1 MRVLHLCHNHP
12 DLQPGGTEVLA
23 RGLFRELRDR
33 RGVEGLFLAAV
44 TGAHRQRRPGTLLQS
59 ANNGMADEMLVW
71 LGHFDRFALSQPD
84 TYGLASLAPLIAELD
99 PDIVHLHHL
108 LLFGAETVDL
118 IRQAAPR
125 ARLVFTAHDF
135 FPICPQE
142 GQLLT
147 TDGRLCRGPS
157 PDACGRC
164 FPGRPADDF
173 VMRELQARDLLA
185 DFDRILL
192 PSAFARGRYLAAGW
206 PADRL
211 VLMPN
216 GIAGDGAAAAPR
228 RRTAPDGR
236 RDRFGFFG
244 HVNRFK
250 GSTVLLEAS
259 RILSEEGVAHR
270 VSLHGGTAYQP
281 DAFLQRFDA
290 ALLAAPAARHH
301 GSYTGDDLG
310 ALMAEID
317 WVVVPSVWWENAPLV
332 ILEAFRHGRPVICG
346 NLGGMAEMV
355 RDGVDG
361 LHAPVGDP
369 AGLAA
374 VLRRAAERPE
384 LWDRLAAGIK
394 SPKTIAQV
402 AEDHLSLY
410 QEILEQAAKGNRAS
424 EPVPAVPA

>member
-33 RGVEGLFLAAV
+33 HGVAGLFLAAV
-44 TGAHRQRRPGTLLQS
+44 TGAHRPRRPGTLLQS
-59 ANNGMADEMLVW
+59 VGDGAADEMLVW
-71 LGHFDRFALSQPD
+71 LGHFDRFALAQPD
-84 TYGLASLAPLIAELD
+84 TYGLASLAPLVESVD
-99 PDIVHLHHL
+99 PDIVHFHHL
-108 LLFGAETVDL
+108 LFFGAEAVDL
-118 IRQAAPR
+118 VRRSAPR

-142 GQLLT
+142 GQLFT

-157 PDACGRC
+157 LDACQRC

-173 VMRELQARDLLA
+173 VMRDLQMRDLMG

-216 GIAGDGAAAAPR
+216 GVPETAAHPPR
-228 RRTAPDGR
+228 ASEASDGR
-236 RDRFGFFG
+236 RNRFGFFG
-244 HVNRFK
+244 HINRYK

-259 RILSEEGVAHR
+259 RLLSEEGVPHR

-281 DAFLQRFDA
+281 DAFLERFNADLA
-290 ALLAAPAARHH
+290 AAPACRHH
-301 GSYTGDDLG
+301 GAYTAPDLP
-310 ALMAEID
+310 ALMAGID
-317 WVVVPSVWWENAPLV
+317 WVVMPSVWWENAPLV

-346 NLGGMAEMV
+346 NIGGMAEMV

-361 LHAPVGDP
+361 LHAPVGDA

-374 VLRRAAERPE
+374 TLRRAAETPGRWKRLTSGIRP
-384 LWDRLAAGIK
+384 
-394 SPKTIAQV
+394 PNTIAQV
-402 AEDHLSLY
+402 AERHLSLY
-410 QEILEQAAKGNRAS
+410 QELLGQGAPGRQAPEPAA
-424 EPVPAVPA
+424 PVPA

>member
-12 DLQPGGTEVLA
+12 GLQPGGTEVLA

-33 RGVEGLFLAAV
+33 HGVEGLFLAAV
-44 TGAHRQRRPGTLLQS
+44 TGAHRPRRPGTLLQS
-59 ANNGMADEMLVW
+59 VGDFAADEMLVW
-71 LGHFDRFALSQPD
+71 LGHFDRFALAQPD
-84 TYGLASLAPLIAELD
+84 TYGLASLAPLVEAVD

-108 LLFGAETVDL
+108 LFFGAEAVDL
-118 IRQAAPR
+118 IRRSAPR

-157 PDACGRC
+157 LDACQRC

-173 VMRELQARDLLA
+173 VMRDLQARDLLA
-185 DFDRILL
+185 DFDRILV
-192 PSAFARGRYLAAGW
+192 PSAFALGRYLAAGW

-211 VLMPN
+211 LLMPN
-216 GIAGDGAAAAPR
+216 GIDSAAAPPR
-228 RRTAPDGR
+228 RRASAESR
-236 RDRFGFFG
+236 NRFGFFG
-244 HVNRFK
+244 HINRFK

-259 RILSEEGVAHR
+259 RILSEDNISHR
-270 VSLHGGTAYQP
+270 LTLHGGTAYQS
-281 DAFLQRFDA
+281 DAFLDRFNT
-290 ALLAAPAARHH
+290 LLDAAPAARHL
-301 GSYTGDDLG
+301 GPYAGADVG

-317 WVVVPSVWWENAPLV
+317 WVVMPSIWWENAPLV

-346 NLGGMAEMV
+346 NIGGMAEMV

-374 VLRRAAERPE
+374 VMRRAIERPE
-384 LWDRLAAGIK
+384 LWDRLASGIQ
-394 SPKTIAQV
+394 PPRTIAQV
-402 AEDHLSLY
+402 AKEHISLY
-410 QEILEQAAKGNRAS
+410 QELLARSASASRAPG
-424 EPVPAVPA
+424 PVAVPA